1 MFRFVTMVSLLSLG
15 MATGMANGA
24 MADALTETPA
34 DSVVLTPFPV
44 DTSPN
49 WTGFWVGGE
58 LGVISVGVSPGSGNE
73 EGVIAGLAAGYDYDF
88 GTFVLGGGFDY
99 DLSETDV
106 GNTGSDL
113 ENVFRVRLRAGFE
126 IGRGLLYGTGGYAQ
140 ADTDALGSEDGYFLG
155 AGYEHLI
162 TPRFSYGTEVIFHD
176 FNDYGDTS
184 VDVDATTVQLRGTF
198 RF

>member
-1 MFRFVTMVSLLSLG
+1 MFRSMPIIPLLTLGAVTG
-15 MATGMANGA
+15 ITT
-24 MADALTETPA
+24 DAIAGSPTAAPA
-34 DSVVLTPFPV
+34 DPVVIAPFPV

-58 LGVISVGVSPGSGNE
+58 LGIAGDS
-73 EGVIAGLAAGYDYDF
+73 EGFIAGLTAGYDYDF
-88 GTFVLGGGFDY
+88 GSFVVGGGFDY

-106 GNTGSDL
+106 GNTGADL

-140 ADTDALGSEDGYFLG
+140 AVTDTLGSEDGYFMG
-155 AGYEHLI
+155 AGDEHLV

-176 FNDYGDTS
+176 FDE
-184 VDVDATTVQLRGTF
+184 
-198 RF
+198 